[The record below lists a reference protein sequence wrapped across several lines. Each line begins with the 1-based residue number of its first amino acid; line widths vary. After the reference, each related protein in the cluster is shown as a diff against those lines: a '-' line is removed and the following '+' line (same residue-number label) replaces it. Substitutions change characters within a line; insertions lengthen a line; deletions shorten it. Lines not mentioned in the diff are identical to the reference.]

1 MTPQKPLSPVIK
13 SVQKNG
19 KNTSEIVEK
28 LGTETFIKETY
39 GVDDA
44 EAWARSH
51 VNELNI
57 NAIEEEWKYD
67 GFYAVCTNLD
77 DDPAEIART
86 NHDRWE
92 IEESFRI
99 MKSEFEARPV
109 YHHRDDR
116 IKAHFLTCFISL
128 MIYSI
133 FHEKCIKAANAVTV
147 CICGDF

>member
-1 MTPQKPLSPVIK
+1 MPRQRAASRKFDT
-13 SVQKNG
+13 QKNSQSSNG
-19 KNTSEIVEK
+19 LIFCKFSFSLNRIVV
-28 LGTETFIKETY
+28 LCFNSIKGQEVCFY
-39 GVDDA
+39 
-44 EAWARSH
+44 E
-51 VNELNI
+51 VNDYAL
-57 NAIEEEWKYD
+57 EEESKYD

-77 DDPAEIART
+77 DDPAEIARI

-99 MKSEFEARPV
+99 MKSEFDTRPV
-109 YHHRDDR
+109 YLHRDDR

-133 FHEKCIKAANAVTV
+133 FHEKYIKAANAVTV